1 MVLKVKSREPNK
13 CPDNGK
19 GDKNRTASFN
29 QFQKNYDQIKWQ
41 SPSGSLLNTKY
52 PRQK

>member
-1 MVLKVKSREPNK
+1 MSK
-13 CPDNGK
+13 CDSNNCSTNGK
-19 GDKNRTASFN
+19 GDKNRTANFN
-29 QFQKNYDQIKWQ
+29 QFQKNYNKIKWQ